1 VNWGGASVFLG
12 LLALAATIGGWPGWG
27 IVALLAWMLSRG

>member
-1 VNWGGASVFLG
+1 MSWGGLTLAVG